1 MGIKGPVAVV
11 DDDPSTLRSIERL
24 LGAYGYAARVYGS
37 AESFLDD
44 ACPAAACLVL
54 DIDLGGKSGI
64 ELRQELTASGR
75 DTPVIFITGTD
86 DDGVFARAVDAGCV
100 AFLRKPFAA
109 HLLVDAIR
117 KAESVPFSR
126 L

>member
-1 MGIKGPVAVV
+1 MDTKGPVAVV

-44 ACPAAACLVL
+44 ACLSAACLVL

-64 ELRQELTASGR
+64 ELRRELTASGR

-109 HLLVDAIR
+109 HLLVDAIK
-117 KAESVPFSR
+117 KAESVPYSR